1 MKKQFQFVGFAIAVL
16 MLSSTAS
23 AVTIDFESFTDGQNI
38 AGVNLGGV
46 TLTAPDNGNNV
57 EIYDNR
63 FGVGSHSPTKAI
75 GTFLSGTATSTKLVG
90 TFDVA
95 VSFLSLWGGDGGND
109 SDSWTLRV
117 YDAKVGG
124 NLVSQFNSPTTN
136 GNPYTQLTFQASGGI
151 PNILRFEAEFTGP
164 STAGIGWD
172 DLEFRPVP
180 EPSTYVLMALGLIGL
195 GLMRRRTSRS

>member
-1 MKKQFQFVGFAIAVL
+1 MKKYFSLLVFSIAVL

-23 AVTIDFESFTDGQNI
+23 AVSINFESFSDGQNI

-57 EIYDNR
+57 EIFDDR

-75 GTFLSGTATSTKLVG
+75 GTFMSGTATSTRLVG
-90 TFDVA
+90 TFDPGVT
-95 VSFLSLWGGDGGND
+95 FMSLWGGDGGND
-109 SDSWTLRV
+109 DDSWSLKL

-124 NLVSQFNSPTTN
+124 NLIVTLISPVTN
-136 GNPYTQLTFQASGGI
+136 GNPYTQLGFQVGPGG

-180 EPSTYVLMALGLIGL
+180 EPSTVILMAAGLLGLGF
-195 GLMRRRTSRS
+195 MRRRSRKA